1 MRLFASPSSGR
12 SPLSSWGEVAV
23 VLLASSTCAAGI
35 ELDPD
40 NPESVKAAA
49 SKVAYGMM
57 KYYKGNETGQTPGLF
72 PDPYFWWEAG
82 AAFGAMLD
90 YYYYTGDP
98 TYNEV
103 TMEALLAQVGP
114 NNDYMPPNQT
124 KTEGNDDQ
132 GFWALAAMTAAEQKF
147 PNPPDNQ
154 PQWLALAQAV
164 FNSQALR
171 WDTTTCAGGLKWQ
184 IFAFNNGYN
193 YKNSISNGCFFNMG
207 ARLAVY
213 TGNQTYADWAE
224 RTWDWVNAV
233 GLMSP
238 RYQVFDGTDDNK
250 NCSELNHIQWT
261 YNAGVYLL
269 GAANMY
275 AYRVESL
282 LNATA
287 VFFHPTSPNVMYEVA
302 CEPQGNCNLDQ
313 ASFKAYLSR
322 WMAATTKLAPFTTD
336 FIMTKLRASAIAAAK
351 QCTGGADGTTC
362 GIRWTTN
369 GVWDGSSGVGQ
380 QMSALEVIQS
390 NLISSVAAPVT
401 NSTGGISVG
410 NPSAGTGAVSPIGLP
425 TNPIMLRDQV
435 GAGFLTAFAL
445 LLV

>member
-1 MRLFASPSSGR
+1 
-12 SPLSSWGEVAV
+12 
-23 VLLASSTCAAGI
+23 
-35 ELDPD
+35 
-40 NPESVKAAA
+40 
-49 SKVAYGMM
+49 M
-57 KYYKGNETGQTPGLF
+57 KYYNGNETGQTPGLF
-72 PDPYFWWEAG
+72 PDPYFWWKAG

-90 YYYYTGDP
+90 YYYYTGDS
-98 TYNEV
+98 TYNDV

-147 PNPPDNQ
+147 PNPPDDQ

-224 RTWDWVNAV
+224 KTWDWVNAV

-275 AYRVESL
+275 AYVS
-282 LNATA
+282 
-287 VFFHPTSPNVMYEVA
+287 HPYP
-302 CEPQGNCNLDQ
+302 
-313 ASFKAYLSR
+313 
-322 WMAATTKLAPFTTD
+322 
-336 FIMTKLRASAIAAAK
+336 
-351 QCTGGADGTTC
+351 
-362 GIRWTTN
+362 
-369 GVWDGSSGVGQ
+369 
-380 QMSALEVIQS
+380 
-390 NLISSVAAPVT
+390 
-401 NSTGGISVG
+401 
-410 NPSAGTGAVSPIGLP
+410 
-425 TNPIMLRDQV
+425 
-435 GAGFLTAFAL
+435 
-445 LLV
+445 

>member
-1 MRLFASPSSGR
+1 
-12 SPLSSWGEVAV
+12 
-23 VLLASSTCAAGI
+23 
-35 ELDPD
+35 
-40 NPESVKAAA
+40 
-49 SKVAYGMM
+49 M
-57 KYYKGNETGQTPGLF
+57 KYYKGNETGGIPGNL
-72 PDPYFWWEAG
+72 PEPYFWWEAG

-103 TMEALLAQVGP
+103 TTQALLAQVGP

-132 GFWALAAMTAAEQKF
+132 GFWALAAMTAAEQRF
-147 PNPPDNQ
+147 PNPPADQ

-171 WDTTTCAGGLKWQ
+171 WDTTSCAGGLKWQ

-193 YKNSISNGCFFNMG
+193 YKNSISNGCFFNIG

-224 RTWDWVNAV
+224 KTWDWVNRV

-238 RYQVFDGTDDNK
+238 QYQVYDGTDDNK

-275 AYRVESL
+275 AYVSHYTHAFKNCPLTCTDQRIGNME
-282 LNATA
+282 A
-287 VFFHPTSPNVMYEVA
+287 A
-302 CEPQGNCNLDQ
+302 C
-313 ASFKAYLSR
+313 
-322 WMAATTKLAPFTTD
+322 
-336 FIMTKLRASAIAAAK
+336 
-351 QCTGGADGTTC
+351 
-362 GIRWTTN
+362 
-369 GVWDGSSGVGQ
+369 
-380 QMSALEVIQS
+380 
-390 NLISSVAAPVT
+390 
-401 NSTGGISVG
+401 
-410 NPSAGTGAVSPIGLP
+410 
-425 TNPIMLRDQV
+425 
-435 GAGFLTAFAL
+435 
-445 LLV
+445 

>member
-1 MRLFASPSSGR
+1 
-12 SPLSSWGEVAV
+12 
-23 VLLASSTCAAGI
+23 
-35 ELDPD
+35 
-40 NPESVKAAA
+40 
-49 SKVAYGMM
+49 MM
-57 KYYKGNETGQTPGLF
+57 KYYKGNETGGIPGNL

-103 TMEALLAQVGP
+103 TTQALLAQVGP

-147 PNPPDNQ
+147 PNPPADQ

-171 WDTTTCAGGLKWQ
+171 WDTTSCAGGLKWQ

-193 YKNSISNGCFFNMG
+193 YKNSISNGCFFNIG

-224 RTWDWVNAV
+224 KTWDWVNRV

-238 RYQVFDGTDDNK
+238 QYQVFDGTDDNK

-275 AYRVESL
+275 AYVSRSVHTFLEYHL
-282 LNATA
+282 TCTDQWIGNLEA
-287 VFFHPTSPNVMYEVA
+287 A
-302 CEPQGNCNLDQ
+302 C
-313 ASFKAYLSR
+313 
-322 WMAATTKLAPFTTD
+322 
-336 FIMTKLRASAIAAAK
+336 
-351 QCTGGADGTTC
+351 
-362 GIRWTTN
+362 
-369 GVWDGSSGVGQ
+369 
-380 QMSALEVIQS
+380 
-390 NLISSVAAPVT
+390 
-401 NSTGGISVG
+401 
-410 NPSAGTGAVSPIGLP
+410 
-425 TNPIMLRDQV
+425 
-435 GAGFLTAFAL
+435 
-445 LLV
+445 